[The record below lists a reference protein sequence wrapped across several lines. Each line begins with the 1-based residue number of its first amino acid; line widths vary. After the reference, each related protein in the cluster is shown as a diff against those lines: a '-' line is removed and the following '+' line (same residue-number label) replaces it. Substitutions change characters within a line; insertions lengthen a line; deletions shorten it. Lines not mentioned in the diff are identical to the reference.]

1 MKKTDIKRQL
11 KSHKQLNQLTEDQIK
26 LNKTAYQNFGNEYK
40 GDQLKNKFK
49 NVTTR
54 KKRKLFSTTNYFPLS
69 AQDDLSLASEDRLKD
84 IVSIYTKIPADRA
97 KKIDAAKDIFNNII
111 KQIPTESYEK
121 FKID

>member
-1 MKKTDIKRQL
+1 MKKADIERQL

-54 KKRKLFSTTNYFPLS
+54 KRRKSFSTGNYFPLS
-69 AQDDLSLASEDRLKD
+69 TQDDLSLTSEDRLKD
-84 IVSIYTKIPADRA
+84 IASIYTKIPVIEL
-97 KKIDAAKDIFNNII
+97 KNIDTARDIFSNIV
-111 KQIPTESYEK
+111 KQIPPESY
-121 FKID
+121 

>member
-49 NVTTR
+49 NVTAR
-54 KKRKLFSTTNYFPLS
+54 KKRKTFSTGNYFPLNT
-69 AQDDLSLASEDRLKD
+69 QDYLSLTSEDRLKD
-84 IVSIYTKIPADRA
+84 IASIYTKIPVIEL
-97 KKIDAAKDIFNNII
+97 KKLTQQEIFLVI
-111 KQIPTESYEK
+111 
-121 FKID
+121 